1 MGALDKEE
9 EEEERTSCTNTLEP
23 PEEEEEETGSGASTF
38 TVRTSFR
45 QYIFLFYIPL
55 NKYNMRTTN
64 GKMPL
69 EKFIPLPDDTV
80 RHLVRGWRMVEKRK
94 C

>member
-1 MGALDKEE
+1 MKFFILGFVASDVSGTISVPSELEENDLGALDKEE

-45 QYIFLFYIPL
+45 QYIFLF
-55 NKYNMRTTN
+55 
-64 GKMPL
+64 
-69 EKFIPLPDDTV
+69 
-80 RHLVRGWRMVEKRK
+80 
-94 C
+94 